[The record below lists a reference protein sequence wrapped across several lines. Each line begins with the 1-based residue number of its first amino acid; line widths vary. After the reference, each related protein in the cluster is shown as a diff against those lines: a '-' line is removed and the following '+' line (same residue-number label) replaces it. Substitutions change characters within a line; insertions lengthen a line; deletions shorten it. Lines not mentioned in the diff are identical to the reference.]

1 MSLASETTWLM
12 PLPPSHAG
20 CGIAGD
26 FDTPEMTKFENVQKR
41 AWETCASERVMSFS
55 QNERQGER

>member
-1 MSLASETTWLM
+1 MSLAKDAVWLM
-12 PLPPSHAG
+12 PLPIFPRAG

-41 AWETCASERVMSFS
+41 TWETCASERGRVKSA
-55 QNERQGER
+55 ERARE